1 MSQFRMRGYCVDFGA
16 TTKLIFKN
24 VKQETGVFCI
34 VVMHGDGTSKGFN
47 FPKGQKDSEQTGQNG
62 LFG

>member
-24 VKQETGVFCI
+24 VKQDTGVFCI
-34 VVMHGDGTSKGFN
+34 VVMHGTSNSRFQLSK
-47 FPKGQKDSEQTGQNG
+47 KAKK
-62 LFG
+62 